1 MFYFPGDCLNFMDQ
15 IHPSVLHGEVAMS
28 VLKPREAVPRL
39 EVSTLRHGTWTL
51 DARQPRQMQMIVFY
65 RGFHCQLCKRQLPE
79 LDRNVE
85 NFAARGVDVI
95 AISTDTLERALKT
108 QDTWNLQ
115 NLTVGYGLPIA
126 EARKW
131 GLFISTALTENEPA
145 EFSEPGLFLVEP
157 CGVLYGS
164 IVGSMPFARPAIGD
178 ILSAL
183 DFIVKV
189 NYPARG
195 EH

>member
-1 MFYFPGDCLNFMDQ
+1 
-15 IHPSVLHGEVAMS
+15 MS
-28 VLKPREAVPRL
+28 VLKPREVVPGL

-51 DARQPRQMQMIVFY
+51 CSQRPRLMQMIVFY

-85 NFAARGVDVI
+85 SFAARGVDVI
-95 AISTDTLERALKT
+95 AISTDAHERALKT
-108 QDTWNLQ
+108 QDTLNLQ
-115 NLTVGYGLPIA
+115 HLTIGFGLPIA

-157 CGVLYGS
+157 CGILYGS
-164 IVGSMPFARPAIGD
+164 IIGSMPFGRPAISD
-178 ILSAL
+178 VLSAV
-183 DFIVKV
+183 DFIAKV